1 MSSKGLGYFPAMA
14 RPDDRAAST
23 APGTK
28 PAKPFSCVVC
38 HNRKVKCD
46 RNEPCRNCAKAQI
59 DCIYRAPPPPRRR
72 KRERDA
78 TGSASQE
85 REKSL
90 RRMSKGPAS
99 DNNAAHITNTALPQS
114 DGVDSKKSG
123 SGRMIMKEGNSV
135 YLDKLVG
142 VLSFALRRKKN
153 MKLMMTAALYGRV
166 LAMRYVIPSRWI
178 DPCLTF
184 CLASR
189 RERCSGRSI

>member
-14 RPDDRAAST
+14 RPNDHAAST
-23 APGTK
+23 APNTN

-59 DCIYRAPPPPRRR
+59 DCIYRVPPPPRRR

-78 TGSASQE
+78 TANASQE

-90 RRMSKGPAS
+90 RRMSRGSAS
-99 DNNAAHITNTALPQS
+99 DNNAARFNNTSLSQS
-114 DGVDSKKSG
+114 EGVDPRKSG

-135 YLDKLVG
+135 YLDK
-142 VLSFALRRKKN
+142 
-153 MKLMMTAALYGRV
+153 
-166 LAMRYVIPSRWI
+166 
-178 DPCLTF
+178 
-184 CLASR
+184 
-189 RERCSGRSI
+189 